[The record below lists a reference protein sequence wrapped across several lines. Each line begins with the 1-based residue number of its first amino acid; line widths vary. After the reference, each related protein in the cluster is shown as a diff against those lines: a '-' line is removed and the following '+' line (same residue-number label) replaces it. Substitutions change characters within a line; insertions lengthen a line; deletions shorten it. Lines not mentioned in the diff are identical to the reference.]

1 MYLIK
6 KNKVAACLAGFT
18 LVEMILAMAML
29 LVLFGIASPFYQKY
43 QSKNDLDLAVIS
55 VAQNLRRAQTLSQA
69 VDANSAW
76 GLYLQGGSITVF
88 RGVSYVAR
96 NSSFDERI
104 MMPDV
109 VVPSGL
115 SEIVFTKFTGLPVSI
130 GTITLTNTSINEV
143 KNITINSQG
152 MVDY

>member
-1 MYLIK
+1 MLLIK
-6 KNKVAACLAGFT
+6 KNNKGFT

-55 VAQNLRRAQTLSQA
+55 VAQNLRRAQTLAQA
-69 VDANSAW
+69 VDANTSW
-76 GLYLQGGSITVF
+76 GLYLQGGSMTVF

-96 NSSFDERI
+96 NSSFDEKI
-104 MMPDV
+104 IIPDV
-109 VVPSGL
+109 IIPSGL
-115 SEIVFTKFTGLPVSI
+115 SEIVFTKFTGLPLST
-130 GTITLTNTSINEV
+130 GTIILTNTSINEV

>member
-6 KNKVAACLAGFT
+6 KNKQGFT
-18 LVEMILAMAML
+18 LVEMILALAML
-29 LVLFGIASPFYQKY
+29 FVLFAIASPFYQKY

-104 MMPDV
+104 IMPDV